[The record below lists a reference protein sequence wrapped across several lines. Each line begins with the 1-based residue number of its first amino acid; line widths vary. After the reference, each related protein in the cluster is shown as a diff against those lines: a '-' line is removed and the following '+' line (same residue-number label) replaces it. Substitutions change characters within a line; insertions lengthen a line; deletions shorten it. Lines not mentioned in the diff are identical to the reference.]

1 MKDYWF
7 ENAYLPIGWCAGVRV
22 SINDSGI
29 ISNVQPGADVA
40 EATVVHGLAMP
51 GFPNAHSHAFQR
63 AMAGLSEVAT
73 SPSDTFWTWRKVMY
87 EYAGAITPEDQ
98 EVIARQLY
106 TEMLKA
112 GYTSVAEFHYLHNQ
126 QDGNCYGNPSEMSD
140 AIVNA
145 AQHTGIGLTHL
156 PVLYMS
162 SDFGNTPLKKEQSR
176 FANTVESYQHLLNG
190 LSIRLN
196 TSKNI
201 RLGIALH
208 SLRAVPPEAITEA
221 LTFLHQMDSSAPVHI
236 HIAEQ
241 MLEVEASIRSY
252 GKRPV
257 EWLLEQY
264 DVDERWCLVHATHLS
279 NEEITGIADSG
290 ATVCLCTTTEA
301 NLGDGLFPIVPY
313 LQQGGQFAIGSD
325 SNTSISPIEELR
337 WLEYGQR
344 LIHQRRNVIADETT
358 PHTAKYLIDQAL
370 QGGARA
376 LGRATGK
383 LDIGQLADIIVL
395 DENTPQLFGK
405 EENYRLDALVFNGNN
420 NLVRDVLVAGEWV
433 IKDYRHI
440 NESAIT
446 DAFLATIKRL
456 QSS

>member
-1 MKDYWF
+1 
-7 ENAYLPIGWCAGVRV
+7 
-22 SINDSGI
+22 
-29 ISNVQPGADVA
+29 
-40 EATVVHGLAMP
+40 
-51 GFPNAHSHAFQR
+51 
-63 AMAGLSEVAT
+63 
-73 SPSDTFWTWRKVMY
+73 
-87 EYAGAITPEDQ
+87 
-98 EVIARQLY
+98 
-106 TEMLKA
+106 
-112 GYTSVAEFHYLHNQ
+112 
-126 QDGNCYGNPSEMSD
+126 
-140 AIVNA
+140 
-145 AQHTGIGLTHL
+145 
-156 PVLYMS
+156 
-162 SDFGNTPLKKEQSR
+162 
-176 FANTVESYQHLLNG
+176 